1 MKSEPG
7 GKIVVVTGGASGI
20 GEACCHALVQ
30 DGWRVVVVDLQA
42 DAAAKVAKELRGHAY
57 VADVA
62 QAAQV
67 AEVADTIERE
77 VGPVYGLVNSAGI
90 VQHPLPPEELTM
102 EAWDRVINIDQ
113 RGTYV
118 ACVAFGR
125 FMAARGAGSIVN
137 IASITGMR
145 SVPLHAYAPAKAAV
159 IAMTECLAAEWGRS
173 GVRVNAVS
181 PGYTRTLRVQKQIED
196 GHRDEASIVA
206 NSAMGRLV
214 EPAEVAETI
223 AFLLSQK
230 SSAITGVN
238 IPIDCGWLLAPSW
251 QTYGGLR
258 AKRNHT

>member
-1 MKSEPG
+1 MNPEPG
-7 GKIVVVTGGASGI
+7 ENIVVVTGGASGI
-20 GEACCHALVQ
+20 GEACCRTLVR
-30 DGWRVVVVDLQA
+30 DGWRVVVVDLRA
-42 DAAAKVAKELRGHAY
+42 DAAERITKELGGRAY
-57 VADVA
+57 AADVA
-62 QAAQV
+62 QAAQL
-67 AEVADTIERE
+67 AEVAETIERE
-77 VGPVYGLVNSAGI
+77 VGPVYGLVNSAGV

-102 EAWDRVINIDQ
+102 EAWDNVINIDQ

-125 FMAARGAGSIVN
+125 SMAARGAGNIVN

-159 IAMTECLAAEWGRS
+159 ISMTECLAAEWGRS

-181 PGYTRTLRVQKQIED
+181 PGYTRTLRVQKQIDD
-196 GHRDEASIVA
+196 GDRDEAWLVA

-214 EPAEVAETI
+214 EPAEVAETV

-258 AKRNHT
+258 AKRTQP

>member
-1 MKSEPG
+1 MASEG
-7 GKIVVVTGGASGI
+7 NGKIVVVTGGASGI
-20 GEACCHALVQ
+20 GEACCEALAR
-30 DGWRVVVVDLQA
+30 DGWRVVVVDVRA
-42 DAAAKVAKELRGHAY
+42 DAAEQVANRLGGNAY
-57 VADVA
+57 AVDVG
-62 QAAQV
+62 QAAQLTEL
-67 AEVADTIERE
+67 AATIERE
-77 VGPVYGLVNSAGI
+77 VGPVHSLVNSAGI

-102 EAWDRVINIDQ
+102 EAWDNVINIDQ
-113 RGTYV
+113 RGSYV

-125 FMAARGAGSIVN
+125 FMAARGAGNIVN

-159 IAMTECLAAEWGRS
+159 IAMTECLAGEWGRS

-181 PGYTRTLRVQKQIED
+181 PGYTRTLRVQKQIDD
-196 GHRDEASIVA
+196 GHRDEAALVA
-206 NSAMGRLV
+206 NSAMGRMV

-223 AFLLSQK
+223 AFLLSER

-258 AKRNHT
+258 PGRTQH

>member
-1 MKSEPG
+1 MIPEPG
-7 GKIVVVTGGASGI
+7 GEIVVVTGGASGI
-20 GEACCHALVQ
+20 GEACCRILVR
-30 DGWRVVVVDLQA
+30 DGWRVVVVDLRA
-42 DAAAKVAKELRGHAY
+42 DAAEKIAKELGGHAY

-62 QAAQV
+62 QAAQL
-67 AEVADTIERE
+67 AEVAEMIERE
-77 VGPVYGLVNSAGI
+77 VGPVYGLVNSAGV

-102 EAWDRVINIDQ
+102 EAWDNVINIDQ

-118 ACVAFGR
+118 ASVAFGR
-125 FMAARGAGSIVN
+125 FMAARGAGNIVN

-159 IAMTECLAAEWGRS
+159 ISMTECLAAEWGRS

-181 PGYTRTLRVQKQIED
+181 PGYTRTLRVQKQIDD
-196 GHRDEASIVA
+196 GDRDEAALVA

-258 AKRNHT
+258 VGRTQP